1 MSFAMWH
8 LIGIAV
14 YLKMI
19 FNPGFADKADLNIF
33 WYWIIGL
40 ASYFI
45 IVGMLRGYFP
55 VSTPRVYYRN
65 HNNDH
70 DHDHGGD

>member
-1 MSFAMWH
+1 MSLAMWH

-40 ASYFI
+40 SETGKARDVFY
-45 IVGMLRGYFP
+45 VHRLVVR
-55 VSTPRVYYRN
+55 RCR
-65 HNNDH
+65 
-70 DHDHGGD
+70 HGDAEKTAP